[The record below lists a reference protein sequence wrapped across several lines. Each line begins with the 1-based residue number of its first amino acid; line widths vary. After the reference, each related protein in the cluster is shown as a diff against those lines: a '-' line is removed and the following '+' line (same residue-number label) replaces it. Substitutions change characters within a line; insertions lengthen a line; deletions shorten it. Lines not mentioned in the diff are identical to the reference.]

1 VNDPP
6 RASGLPTVC
15 ILAGGLGTRL
25 GERVARVPKPLLE
38 VAGRPFLWHQLRL
51 LAAAGAGEIV
61 LCVGYLGET
70 IRQQIGTDLFGLR
83 IAYSFDGPE
92 LDGTLGAIRRA
103 RDMLGERFLVLYG
116 DTYLRIDYGAAAA
129 AWQASGLPAMMSVLR
144 NDGRWEAS
152 NALYAGGRVLAYDKR
167 EPHADMRWIDYGLGG
182 LEQAALDLAGT
193 DTTDLAGLYGELA
206 GGGLL
211 CGFEASER
219 FYEIGTPAAL
229 AETDAFLR
237 SRAET
242 TRPRETMRSQGTARS
257 RGTVRA
263 LRTRSDLLGQGTR
276 YALAGS
282 TVALVY
288 LITTTALST
297 LVHLEFQLA
306 LAIGFCCALTVHFT
320 LQRKF
325 VWTGQGDFALPLHRQ
340 TARYLLAAG
349 TQYGLTAAGT
359 SLLPSALGLPVEV
372 VYLAL
377 AAILVS
383 TNFLVFRNVV
393 FHPETKTA
401 APPTQPPEQARRSD
415 RRSCG
420 ESPDP
425 APRGVAAGTPARAT
439 DPTAR

>member
-6 RASGLPTVC
+6 RASRLPTVC

-38 VAGRPFLWHQLRL
+38 VAGRPFLHHQLRL
-51 LAAAGAGEIV
+51 LAAAGANEIV

-70 IRQQIGTDLFGLR
+70 IRQQIGTELFGLR

-103 RDMLGERFLVLYG
+103 REMLGERFLVLYG
-116 DTYLRIDYGAAAA
+116 DTYLRLDYGAAAA
-129 AWQASGLPAMMSVLR
+129 EWLASGLPAMMSVLR

-152 NALYAGGRVLAYDKR
+152 NALYADGRVLAYDKR
-167 EPHADMRWIDYGLGG
+167 APRTDMRWIDYGLGG
-182 LEQAALDLAGT
+182 LEQAALDLAAAET
-193 DTTDLAGLYGELA
+193 SDLAELYRELA
-206 GGGLL
+206 SKELL

-237 SRAET
+237 SRPET
-242 TRPRETMRSQGTARS
+242 LRLQENVRS
-257 RGTVRA
+257 RGIVRTVRE
-263 LRTRSDLLGQGTR
+263 RSDLFGQGTR
-276 YALAGS
+276 YALAGA

-288 LITTTALST
+288 LLTTTALST
-297 LVHLEFQLA
+297 LAHLRFQLA
-306 LAIGFCCALTVHFT
+306 LAIGFCCGLVVHFT
-320 LQRKF
+320 LQRTF
-325 VWTGQGDFALPLHRQ
+325 VWGGRGDFALPLHRQ
-340 TARYLLAAG
+340 TARYLVAAG

-359 SLLPSALGLPVEV
+359 SLLPAALGLPVEV

-377 AAILVS
+377 VAILVS
-383 TNFLVFRNVV
+383 TNFVVFRNVV
-393 FHPETKTA
+393 FHPEAETGA
-401 APPTQPPEQARRSD
+401 RPIPPAEQARRSD
-415 RRSCG
+415 RQSCG
-420 ESPDP
+420 ASPDQ
-425 APRGVAAGTPARAT
+425 APRGAAAGTPARAT